1 MQQYLHFHFL
11 IFVGRFLDLIC
22 YIDCNSV
29 ASFSL
34 NFSQFS
40 PEDEALLSQIRTV
53 ENDMARSNKK
63 LDEVAYDLNGL
74 DKVCSTLYCHLLR
87 MSYIHVFVSSFV
99 LHVCFGSIASLQ
111 VDVLS

>member
-1 MQQYLHFHFL
+1 MQCDENHECSNTHIF

-74 DKVCSTLYCHLLR
+74 DKVCGTLYCHLLC
-87 MSYIHVFVSSFV
+87 MSYIDVFVSEQLCTTCVF
-99 LHVCFGSIASLQ
+99 
-111 VDVLS
+111 